1 MAASSHSRH
10 CAKEQKASDQ
20 ARAEAIAQAFLS
32 TGMDHLAGSTAPL
45 LPTNTEQQQQ
55 EDSFV
60 SSLQC
65 SADPNAFVGFHV
77 ASTAD
82 EAVADLTGGF
92 QHDEDTQAEVR
103 GSGTGRMRLVLDLDA
118 TTSDVTRGGFG
129 GFRPVSVS
137 VSQLSPSDSQS
148 HGGNSYSELFAVDT
162 QDDATTMMPIAS
174 SSQEALRVS
183 SRATEWK
190 DRPIHHRRKPIASPF
205 KRRRAED
212 DDANSRTGGR
222 TPSPP
227 PTLLVSMEKARLAKR
242 KQVSG
247 VSYGVHSST
256 GSKDVSKARDGGRDT
271 PQTKEAGRKGGVV
284 VRLVPGAALVA
295 RQDSSQTC
303 DSSEPPL
310 QDIIARTYSNGNSL
324 LGASAFSE
332 YSEDLAP
339 QLLQVASTDGPTTS
353 EEHKGEE
360 DARNVGGE
368 TPLGSNREVDD
379 EDAIEC
385 TQTLED
391 ECDPRGD
398 GRKMDG
404 VTVTTPYYHSDSVT
418 NDEAETEVFV
428 FSDTGTVPYGENS
441 TFDDGDKAAN
451 SSISR
456 GDVTTPVVQRHVE
469 NASSNEQDDDEG
481 EVVSTQPSEFR
492 DEAAASQPLGKAPS
506 PPGQNAVR
514 RADKAS
520 TQRQQVATDSQA
532 KAIRNLEFSFALPES
547 QGTESQRGESLSDA
561 RLLASKTLSS
571 LSKSAIMDPFES
583 SISPVWPPTAE
594 NDHSADSNLPVTKVL
609 STKRKEFSSP
619 LPELPTGKK
628 QKSLARSEQSP
639 HSVKAT
645 PRAIRKHKEFFSPD
659 SSFSSKDSEEFDLLT
674 PRPPVRRSTRSSQ
687 STPSST
693 PTVRTRAKLLSPL
706 PSNRAYASRSRTI
719 FTFKFQFCLTGF
731 VKSGETSLVELIEEH
746 GGKVAD
752 RFQDVLYKN
761 NPKAVVIA
769 TPVSWRKRKFMQAIA
784 CGIPVVHPEWLH
796 ACIKA
801 GSAIPFEGY
810 HVPSGYSNLT
820 IKSDSEVDIVLC
832 EEYTKVRHWL
842 PYSAGLSKTHSR
854 VLDIPASQVK
864 RRVVAVSK
872 EDFDTLAYRDESIFY
887 FDEFVDEKK
896 FKSGKKEKWLTQ

>member
-1 MAASSHSRH
+1 MAHLVDSTMPSSPADARRG
-10 CAKEQKASDQ
+10 Q
-20 ARAEAIAQAFLS
+20 AAPFPPTDAE
-32 TGMDHLAGSTAPL
+32 H
-45 LPTNTEQQQQ
+45 QQQ

-82 EAVADLTGGF
+82 EAVAELTGGF
-92 QHDEDTQAEVR
+92 QHDEDTQEDVR
-103 GSGTGRMRLVLDLDA
+103 GSGAGRMRLVLDLDA
-118 TTSDVTRGGFG
+118 TASGVTRGGFG

-137 VSQLSPSDSQS
+137 VSQLSPSGSQS

-162 QDDATTMMPIAS
+162 QDDETTTMPIAS
-174 SSQEALRVS
+174 GSQEALRIS
-183 SRATEWK
+183 NRATEWK
-190 DRPIHHRRKPIASPF
+190 DRPIHHHRKPIASPF
-205 KRRRAED
+205 RRRRAED
-212 DDANSRTGGR
+212 DDTNSRTGGR

-242 KQVSG
+242 KQVGG
-247 VSYGVHSST
+247 VSDGVRSST
-256 GSKDVSKARDGGRDT
+256 GLKDVSKARDGGSGT
-271 PQTKEAGRKGGVV
+271 PQTKEAGRKGGTV
-284 VRLVPGAALVA
+284 VRLVPGAALMA
-295 RQDSSQTC
+295 RQDSSQTR
-303 DSSEPPL
+303 DSSEAPL
-310 QDIIARTYSNGNSL
+310 QDAIARKYGNGNSL

-339 QLLQVASTDGPTTS
+339 QLLQAAFTPSASSTDWPTTS
-353 EEHKGEE
+353 EERKGEE
-360 DARNVGGE
+360 NARNAGGE
-368 TPLGSNREVDD
+368 TPLGSNREVDE

-391 ECDPRGD
+391 ECDPHDD
-398 GRKMDG
+398 GRKVDG

-441 TFDDGDKAAN
+441 TFNDGDKEAN
-451 SSISR
+451 SSISG
-456 GDVTTPVVQRHVE
+456 GDVTTPVVQRHAE
-469 NASSNEQDDDEG
+469 NASSNEQDDDED
-481 EVVSTQPSEFR
+481 EVASTQPSELR
-492 DEAAASQPLGKAPS
+492 DEAAASQPPGKAPS
-506 PPGQNAVR
+506 PPGKTAVR
-514 RADKAS
+514 RTDKVS
-520 TQRQQVATDSQA
+520 LQKQQVVTDSQA
-532 KAIRNLEFSFALPES
+532 KAIRNLEYSFALPES
-547 QGTESQRGESLSDA
+547 QGSESQRGESLSDA
-561 RLLASKTLSS
+561 RLLASKTLGM

-583 SISPVWPPTAE
+583 SISPVWPPAAE
-594 NDHSADSNLPVTKVL
+594 NDLSANSNLPVTKVL

-619 LPELPTGKK
+619 LPDLPTGKK

-639 HSVKAT
+639 HTVKAT
-645 PRAIRKHKEFFSPD
+645 PGAKRKHKDAFFSPD

-719 FTFKFQFCLTGF
+719 FKFKFQFCLTGF

-752 RFQDVLYKN
+752 RFQDVLYKS

-801 GSAIPFEGY
+801 GNAIPFEGY

-832 EEYTKVRHWL
+832 EEYTTRF
-842 PYSAGLSKTHSR
+842 
-854 VLDIPASQVK
+854 LDPEEPTFEPQLK

-872 EDFDTLAYRDESIFY
+872 KDFETLAYRDESIFY
-887 FDEFVDEKK
+887 FDENDDQFVDEKK